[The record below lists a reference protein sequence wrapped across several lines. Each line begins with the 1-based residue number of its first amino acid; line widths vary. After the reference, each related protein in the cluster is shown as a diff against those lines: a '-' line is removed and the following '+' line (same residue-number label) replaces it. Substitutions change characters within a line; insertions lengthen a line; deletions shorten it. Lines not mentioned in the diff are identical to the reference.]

1 MELPGWY
8 LVEENVGVQEALSV
22 AGGMIDGSILN
33 EIQIYRTIYS
43 LKSTEMKSVLVDMFE
58 FQTTTDYNILP
69 DLKSKDMIIVPMTPR
84 MGTIKRSLAPLDP
97 PKEELETDTQEKI
110 RIAGRVYKPSMLEP
124 IRGSNLLDLL
134 ISAHGTMPDADLA
147 HIFLVKRLKDGKY
160 RTRVVDLEG
169 YIKNKNFQ
177 DIPYVGAGE
186 TVYVPEKQRTW
197 IQKIWRGSMDF
208 LKDFMYLVSAFTTLY
223 LLSNQ

>member
-1 MELPGWY
+1 
-8 LVEENVGVQEALSV
+8 
-22 AGGMIDGSILN
+22 
-33 EIQIYRTIYS
+33 
-43 LKSTEMKSVLVDMFE
+43 
-58 FQTTTDYNILP
+58 
-69 DLKSKDMIIVPMTPR
+69 MIIVPMTPR

-169 YIKNKNFQ
+169 YIKNKIFRTSLMWELVRPSMYQKNKGLGFRNL
-177 DIPYVGAGE
+177 AG
-186 TVYVPEKQRTW
+186 
-197 IQKIWRGSMDF
+197 IDGFS
-208 LKDFMYLVSAFTTLY
+208 
-223 LLSNQ
+223 